1 MLGEGGSSNNG
12 DHVDF
17 QSGLYDGKIAS
28 RGGAVELLLDLR
40 VPIPRR
46 SYDALPLICV
56 GFEIRSFQWQNSG
69 CRRFEVVTKSS

>member
-1 MLGEGGSSNNG
+1 MLDRGGSSNNDEYVG
-12 DHVDF
+12 F

-46 SYDALPLICV
+46 SYDALRLICV
-56 GFEIRSFQWQNSG
+56 EFEIRSFQWQNSG
-69 CRRFEVVTKSS
+69 CRRFEVVTKSF